1 MSNLA
6 LILALIV
13 CIGLLSVIMI
23 PSLERLRFALHHMK
37 PLTKTVF
44 ALILI
49 VIIVILTAVLTGRRG
64 EGSILAENKEA
75 ESTGPSDHDE
85 EAIINECLKEAVK
98 GNPEGDLAVYIR
110 VSGEDIR
117 VGEKEFTD
125 TDELKNFLGIL
136 VRTDSQYVLVDDYA
150 SARAFESVK
159 TVLSEVGITYTETA
173 E

>member
-13 CIGLLSVIMI
+13 CTGLLAVIMI
-23 PSLERLRFALHHMK
+23 PSLERLRFVLHHMK

-44 ALILI
+44 VLILI
-49 VIIVILTAVLTGRRG
+49 VIIVILLAVLTGRRG

-75 ESTGPSDHDE
+75 ESTGPADSDE
-85 EAIINECLKEAVK
+85 EAIINECLK

-117 VGEKEFTD
+117 IGEKVFTD
-125 TDELKNFLGIL
+125 TDELKNLLGIL
-136 VRTDSQYVLVDDYA
+136 VRTDSRYVLVDDYA
-150 SARAFESVK
+150 SARAFENVRE
-159 TVLSEVGITYTETA
+159 VLQEVGITYTETA